1 MRVICTGKNIL
12 STNVLNQN
20 NLIAYILVFDGD
32 FLVETEPAVHSR
44 LAAKLTSCS
53 GCRRD

>member
-32 FLVETEPAVHSR
+32 RACCAL
-44 LAAKLTSCS
+44 KTS
-53 GCRRD
+53 GEAHLL